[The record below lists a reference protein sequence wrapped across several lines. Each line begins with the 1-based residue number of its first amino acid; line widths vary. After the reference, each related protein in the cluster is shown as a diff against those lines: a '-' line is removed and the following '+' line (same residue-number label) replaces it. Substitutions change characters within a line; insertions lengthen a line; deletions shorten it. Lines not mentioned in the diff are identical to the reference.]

1 MFYPYKNVFFKS
13 GVEISL
19 HYVWASK
26 VRPVVPEAPVFTER
40 REDHSLCPIL
50 CSEPL
55 CLDIFDATEDPD
67 KHILENNHSFSIVNT
82 SMDNV
87 KSKFITKI
95 KLSAVDNLLLSTNC
109 RISPIQSYSPLF
121 DIFNKGW
128 ALHTRSKSC
137 INDKQKALLWQYFI
151 DSEKSRKK
159 KT

>member
-1 MFYPYKNVFFKS
+1 M
-13 GVEISL
+13 
-19 HYVWASK
+19 
-26 VRPVVPEAPVFTER
+26 VPEATASTKR
-40 REDHSLCPIL
+40 REDHSLCAIL

-55 CLDIFDATEDPD
+55 CSDIFDATEDPE

-121 DIFNKGW
+121 DIFNKEGW
-128 ALHTRSKSC
+128 ALHTRSKSHF
-137 INDKQKALLWQYFI
+137 NDKQKALLWQYFI
-151 DSEKSRKK
+151 DGEKSGKK
-159 KT
+159 KTQEEVHMLLRKDLQPQDYVTPQPM

>member
-1 MFYPYKNVFFKS
+1 MLYLYTNALFKS

-26 VRPVVPEAPVFTER
+26 DRPVVPEAPASTKR

-55 CLDIFDATEDPD
+55 CSDIFDATEDPE
-67 KHILENNHSFSIVNT
+67 KHILENNHSFSIANT

-95 KLSAVDNLLLSTNC
+95 KLQNFSNTVLQST
-109 RISPIQSYSPLF
+109 F
-121 DIFNKGW
+121 
-128 ALHTRSKSC
+128 
-137 INDKQKALLWQYFI
+137 
-151 DSEKSRKK
+151 
-159 KT
+159 